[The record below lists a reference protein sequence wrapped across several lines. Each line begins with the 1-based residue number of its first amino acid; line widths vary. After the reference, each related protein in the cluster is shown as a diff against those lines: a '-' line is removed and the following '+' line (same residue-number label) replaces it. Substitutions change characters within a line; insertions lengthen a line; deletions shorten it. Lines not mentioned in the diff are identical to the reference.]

1 MIGVRRRFLLI
12 YSSVLT
18 TGFAV
23 MLLTGKVT
31 NQMTPPK

>member
-1 MIGVRRRFLLI
+1 MIGVRQRFFLI

-23 MLLTGKVT
+23 MLLPGKVT
-31 NQMTPPK
+31 NQITPPK